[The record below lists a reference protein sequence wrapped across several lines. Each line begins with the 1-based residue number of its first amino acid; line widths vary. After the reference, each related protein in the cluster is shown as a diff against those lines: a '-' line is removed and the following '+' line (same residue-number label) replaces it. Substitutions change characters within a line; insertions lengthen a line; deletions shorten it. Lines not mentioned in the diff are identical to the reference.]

1 MASGNSI
8 ENRIMPPP
16 PVFLSSLNEVLKN
29 RQQQHQKKEP
39 VGCEDNKKIADGGD
53 AVSKEE
59 KEDLR
64 PGLLVTN
71 GDGIGAPGLRYL
83 VEALVNGGRCNVNV
97 CAPDE
102 DKSWISHSVSTR
114 ETLVAS
120 TVDIKGATA
129 YETSGTPSDC
139 VSLGLSGMLFPGVK
153 PAMVISGIHKGSNCG
168 HHIIYSGTV
177 AGAREALLN
186 GVPSIAI
193 SLNWKKGESCDSH
206 FKEAAEIC
214 LPLIYAALRDIEKG
228 AYPRDCLLNID
239 IPTRPS
245 VHKGFKVTR
254 QSMSRLLASW
264 QAVTSQRHLS
274 GQFMSREQSLGIQL
288 AQLGRAASAA
298 GAARRHMSGKKNVE
312 VESVAVTK
320 PGKPEPQ
327 NGAIKKYFRVQFSEY
342 ECGEKDDELDSG
354 TLEEGFV
361 TVTPLGLT
369 SNVDVETRTSTAA
382 WLDTVLSLKSS
393 EGL

>member
-8 ENRIMPPP
+8 ENRIMAPP

-29 RQQQHQKKEP
+29 RQQQQQKKEP
-39 VGCEDNKKIADGGD
+39 VGCDDSGKIVAGGD
-53 AVSKEE
+53 AVSKKE
-59 KEDLR
+59 EDLR
-64 PGLLVTN
+64 PSVLVTS
-71 GDGIGAPGLRYL
+71 GDGIGASGLRYL

-129 YETSGTPSDC
+129 YESSGTPSDC

-193 SLNWKKGESCDSH
+193 SLNWKKDESCDSH

-298 GAARRHMSGKKNVE
+298 MAGALEHEEKSRLASHGTGR
-312 VESVAVTK
+312 VAA
-320 PGKPEPQ
+320 EQ
-327 NGAIKKYFRVQFSEY
+327 SINGR
-342 ECGEKDDELDSG
+342 LG
-354 TLEEGFV
+354 T
-361 TVTPLGLT
+361 T
-369 SNVDVETRTSTAA
+369 
-382 WLDTVLSLKSS
+382 
-393 EGL
+393 